1 MDLHPFLDLLR
12 SLLGHKFIE
21 FKKDLTFIE
30 RGLKNAVD
38 FI

>member
-21 FKKDLTFIE
+21 FKILRFTE
-30 RGLKNAVD
+30 RDLKNAVD